1 MAGGGVQLFRHVALK
16 NRWRYVCSGLP
27 EPGVYRQVSGG
38 QNLQKYRFPETT
50 FGVINHLKNLFR
62 DGQEGNGHM
71 CEMVMGEERG
81 GEGM

>member
-1 MAGGGVQLFRHVALK
+1 MALK
-16 NRWRYVCSGLP
+16 KPLAVCLQRFT

-38 QNLQKYRFPETT
+38 QNFQKYRFPETT